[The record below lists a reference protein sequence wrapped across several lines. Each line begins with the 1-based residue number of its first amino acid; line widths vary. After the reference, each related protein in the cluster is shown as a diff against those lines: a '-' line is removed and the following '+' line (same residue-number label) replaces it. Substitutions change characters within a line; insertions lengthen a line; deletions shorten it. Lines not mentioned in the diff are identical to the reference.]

1 MKPYADLIAGYRI
14 KAAANIIFTAATVKL
29 VTKIDFLLGSVAVLL
44 FDCSFIT
51 AVIMSVRV
59 VSLRICINGLS
70 DLLNTSSLPRL
81 FNSLLIQIKQSIF
94 NL

>member
-29 VTKIDFLLGSVAVLL
+29 VTKIDFRQDPVAVLL

-51 AVIMSVRV
+51 AVGSF
-59 VSLRICINGLS
+59 RIAVKL
-70 DLLNTSSLPRL
+70 
-81 FNSLLIQIKQSIF
+81 
-94 NL
+94 